1 MLRFVYFLPLI
12 CAFSYAQDFAHNVY
26 FDTDQYVVST
36 QEEQKFQ
43 SFLEQIDSVS
53 IKKITIYG
61 FCDDRGT
68 DEYNL
73 WLSKK
78 RANTIKW
85 YFTDNEFSENLITI
99 LDGKGEVA
107 LDPFRKD
114 DLVNIRQSNR
124 RVEIFIDSSSKST
137 KRDTLEIP
145 TAQELLKGELKVG
158 DKVRLKNIYFKTG
171 YSQVVPESIPIL
183 KEIAEVLLERTDIYF
198 TIQGHVCC
206 THDTYD
212 AVDRATNKR
221 NLSVSRAKFIY
232 KYLLNRGI
240 DKKRMKY
247 VGLRRKFPLGKS
259 PKYDRRV
266 EIEITYV
273 ANDH

>member
-1 MLRFVYFLPLI
+1 MLRLVYFMPLI
-12 CAFSYAQDFAHNVY
+12 CALSFSQELTHQVY
-26 FDTDQYVVST
+26 FETDEYMVSHD
-36 QEEQKFQ
+36 EEERFKT
-43 SFLEQIDSVS
+43 FLTAIDS
-53 IKKITIYG
+53 IDIERILIYG

-68 DEYNL
+68 ENYNL

-85 YFTDNEFSENLITI
+85 YFTDNEFSEKLITV

-107 LDPFRKD
+107 LTTTN
-114 DLVNIRQSNR
+114 NIDKHRQGNR
-124 RVEIFIDSSSKST
+124 RVEIKVVKENGEGMEND
-137 KRDTLEIP
+137 LEIP
-145 TAQELLKGELKVG
+145 TTQTVLRGELKVG

-171 YSQVVPESIPIL
+171 YSTIVPESIETL
-183 KEIAEVLLERTDIYF
+183 KEIAEILVSRTDVYF

-232 KYLLNRGI
+232 NYLARRGV
-240 DKKRMKY
+240 DKKRMKF
-247 VGLRRKFPLGKS
+247 VGLRRKFPLGGNQKF
-259 PKYDRRV
+259 DRLV
-266 EIEITYV
+266 EIDITYV
-273 ANDH
+273 ASSN